1 MMGATGGAPD
11 LRHSKITRMLKLLA
25 GARSSAALQRSLV
38 LGVPARALSVGVDA
52 GAALDAAGATA
63 EASKEPKSKPTPA
76 PPTPETTWATVVVG
90 EIVRFHAHPA
100 ADRLKVCH
108 VDVGDRENLLQ
119 IICGAPNVRE
129 GVRVPVAKVGTKLA
143 IADPDSGDT

>member
-1 MMGATGGAPD
+1 MMDVTGVTLD
-11 LRHSKITRMLKLLA
+11 LRSSEITRMLKLLA
-25 GARSSAALQRSLV
+25 GARSSAALRRSLT
-38 LGVPARALSVGVDA
+38 LRGPTRALSVGVDVGSA
-52 GAALDAAGATA
+52 PDAAGVTV
-63 EASKEPKSKPTPA
+63 EAAKEPKQKPA
-76 PPTPETTWATVVVG
+76 PSTPETTWATVVVG

-100 ADRLKVCH
+100 ADRLNVCH

-129 GVRVPVAKVGTKLA
+129 GVRVPVATVGTKLA